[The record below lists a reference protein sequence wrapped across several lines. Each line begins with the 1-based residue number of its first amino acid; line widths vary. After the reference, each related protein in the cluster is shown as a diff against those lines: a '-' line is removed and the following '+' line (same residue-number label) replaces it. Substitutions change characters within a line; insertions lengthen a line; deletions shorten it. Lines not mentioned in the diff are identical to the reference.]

1 MPRCSS
7 HRSLVACPCYAKLP
21 LSLPRVRSHAARV
34 WQPDLASTLSARA
47 FSLLSLQA
55 RKPAMVKA
63 MAREEKE
70 RLEEKEKE
78 KKQGTA

>member
-1 MPRCSS
+1 M
-7 HRSLVACPCYAKLP
+7 
-21 LSLPRVRSHAARV
+21 
-34 WQPDLASTLSARA
+34 
-47 FSLLSLQA
+47 SLQA

-70 RLEEKEKE
+70 RLDEKEKE